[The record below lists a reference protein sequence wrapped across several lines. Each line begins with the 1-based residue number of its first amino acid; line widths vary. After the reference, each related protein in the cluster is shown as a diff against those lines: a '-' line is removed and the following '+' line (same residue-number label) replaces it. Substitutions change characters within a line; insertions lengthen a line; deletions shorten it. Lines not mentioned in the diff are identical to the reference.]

1 MNMVRY
7 TLGRLGLFLAVL
19 LLVLPI
25 SVLSLPMKLLVALV
39 VSFPLSWF
47 LLRGWRDRASADLA
61 AWVERRRAEKA
72 RLRAALA
79 GEDEAGPPD
88 QQPNRPQDQ
97 PNDPPQDLP
106 RGRSENPLGQLDPHD
121 RSQDPPQ
128 DPLTDSLKDSPQ
140 EPPPAPA
147 PGRPEDQLWDQPPGR
162 PEDQRQAG

>member
-88 QQPNRPQDQ
+88 QQPNRPQDPPGDQ
-97 PNDPPQDLP
+97 PSDPAQDLPRGRPENSQDLLKDPP
-106 RGRSENPLGQLDPHD
+106 RGRSENPP
-121 RSQDPPQ
+121 
-128 DPLTDSLKDSPQ
+128 
-140 EPPPAPA
+140 
-147 PGRPEDQLWDQPPGR
+147 DQPPGR
-162 PEDQRQAG
+162 PEDQRRAG